1 MELRKQ
7 QAELEKKMLSLKFEL
22 EVEQTRFSGP
32 EKTDFDESDVMHG
45 INTASTRHEEYA
57 DVSASSL
64 RKPSRTKKAVF
75 LYIGFDPPSTYS
87 TRRSIRFNPPQHI
100 KGEKSIGILKGCLMK
115 LRIYPH
121 LS

>member
-64 RKPSRTKKAVF
+64 RKPSRTKKGVF

-100 KGEKSIGILKGCLMK
+100 KGEKSTGILKG
-115 LRIYPH
+115 
-121 LS
+121 